1 MATKVE
7 MRGYEKLRK
16 HIKKMSN
23 PNKVFDSD
31 FRSTAVFSVS
41 RFGRETNRKTGNT
54 ARGWQ
59 KPKRLDYSN
68 YEVSNDVKT
77 TDGKH
82 LIVNILNYGRKE
94 VRPVKAKRLY
104 IPLSQKGMSKK
115 TGAKIPKDF
124 VYGVDYVL
132 AKKSKATKGTFFI
145 QKTLKDASKKLTR
158 AMISTIRRV
167 HSGN

>member
-1 MATKVE
+1 MSANIEIK
-7 MRGYEKLRK
+7 GYEKLKK

-23 PNKVFDSD
+23 PKKVFDKD
-31 FRSTAVFSVS
+31 FRTSAIFSVS

-59 KPKRLDYSN
+59 KPKRLGLSH

-94 VRPVKAKRLY
+94 VKPVRAKRLY

-132 AKKSKATKGTFFI
+132 AKKSKATKGTGFL
-145 QKTLKDASKKLTR
+145 QKIEKQASSKLTR
-158 AMISTIRRV
+158 AMISTIRKV
-167 HSGN
+167 HRGS

>member
-7 MRGYEKLRK
+7 IRGYEKLRK

-77 TDGKH
+77 TDRKH

-132 AKKSKATKGTFFI
+132 AKKSKAVKGTGFLD
-145 QKTLKDASKKLTR
+145 KVEKEASRKLTR

>member
-132 AKKSKATKGTFFI
+132 AKKSKAVKGTGFLD
-145 QKTLKDASKKLTR
+145 KVEKEASRKLTR

>member
-1 MATKVE
+1 MSTKVE
-7 MRGYEKLRK
+7 IRGYEKLKK

-23 PNKVFDSD
+23 PKKIFNND
-31 FRSTAVFSVS
+31 FRKAAVFSVS

-59 KPKRLDYSN
+59 KPKRLGYSN

-132 AKKSKATKGTFFI
+132 AKKSKAVKGTGFLD
-145 QKTLKDASKKLTR
+145 KVEKEASRKLTR
-158 AMISTIRRV
+158 AMISTIRKV
-167 HSGN
+167 HIGN

>member
-1 MATKVE
+1 MSSKVE
-7 MRGYEKLRK
+7 IIGYEKLKK

-23 PNKVFDSD
+23 PEKLFDND
-31 FRSTAVFSVS
+31 FRKAAVFSVS

-54 ARGWQ
+54 SRGWQ
-59 KPKRLDYSN
+59 KPKRLGISH
-68 YEVSNDVKT
+68 YEVSNNIKT
-77 TDGKH
+77 TDKKH

-94 VRPVKAKRLY
+94 VKPVKATRLY

-132 AKKSKATKGTFFI
+132 AKKSKAVKGTMFL
-145 QKTLKDASKKLTR
+145 QKVQKEASKKLTR
-158 AMISTIRRV
+158 AMIATIRSV
-167 HSGN
+167 HSGS